1 MENRETKIV
10 ELPSGGKA
18 EILTKWTFDEYL
30 KIEAA
35 ELRMARGFS
44 VSGGETTAEINHDA
58 MRTSTM
64 EAMMLAVKKL
74 TDADGTVL
82 ELSPETF
89 GQLDMDDGL
98 ALRAAVNGIRGN
110 SKKK

>member
-1 MENRETKIV
+1 MDTRETKVV

-30 KIEAA
+30 KIEAS

-58 MRTSTM
+58 MRASTI

-74 TDADGTVL
+74 TDSNGQVLEISADG
-82 ELSPETF
+82 F